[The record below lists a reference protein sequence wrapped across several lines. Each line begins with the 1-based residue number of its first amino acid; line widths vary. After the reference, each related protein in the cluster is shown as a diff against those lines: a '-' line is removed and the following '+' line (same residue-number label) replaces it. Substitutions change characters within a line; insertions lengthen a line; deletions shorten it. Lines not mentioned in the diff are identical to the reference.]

1 MINVNPI
8 SPVLTLLRM
17 GVKTSQPSKLL
28 KGKRLWGFR
37 LFKWGAFAIW
47 WGFLIYLLINWLN
60 G

>member
-17 GVKTSQPSKLL
+17 GVKTSHPSKLL
-28 KGKRLWGFR
+28 KGKRLWAFR
-37 LFKWGAFAIW
+37 FFKWGSFGVW
-47 WGFLIYLLINWLN
+47 WGFIIYLLINWFN